1 MSKNDNDR
9 RKSTERVRGSSTR
22 GSSGSA
28 QASKRTSAASKPKP
42 RKKTK
47 DGKNKYIA
55 FYVITLIIA
64 VGVCLMTFWF
74 VYSQISGGMTNEP
87 VERPNI
93 TAQAPPDVDD
103 DDDDEPPVL
112 AVEEIALTGVIVSA
126 QQNGRT
132 LEILD
137 IDSLAVLSFTA
148 DNLTTLQGRAGESM
162 SFAQFRTGDIVDA
175 RFRVQGEPLTSISL
189 TPNAWEYRNVDGVVV
204 NIFANTLTVGE
215 NQAMYRFGNQTIAL
229 FDNETFDIVDIHP
242 MSVVTIRGIDSD
254 IWFVEMSRGTGF
266 INIVNGQNI
275 RDGVVEIASNATV
288 QLNADGT
295 TENSEPVR
303 VTTGNR
309 QIFISGSNI
318 HDFNTSIDV
327 SAGEQAILDL
337 SVVQFLAGV
346 VSFNIS
352 EPGATITVNGTPRQ
366 ADEPLILDYG
376 RHELV
381 VTREGFITYERAFE
395 LNSPTMDVVVTLER
409 DVNRINVSV
418 FTTNATTGEPLMG
431 ARVYFDNAFIGLT
444 PISALVEEGD
454 RMLSIQ
460 KEGFGSISF
469 MTDGRPR
476 YDISLQENVPI
487 MPPTP

>member
-9 RKSTERVRGSSTR
+9 RKNTERVRGSSAR
-22 GSSGSA
+22 GGSGSA
-28 QASKRTSAASKPKP
+28 QASKRTSTTSKPKP
-42 RKKTK
+42 RKKAK

-64 VGVCLMTFWF
+64 VGVCLATFWF

-87 VERPNI
+87 TERPNI
-93 TAQAPPDVDD
+93 TVQAPPDVDD
-103 DDDDEPPVL
+103 DEDEPPVL
-112 AVEEIALTGVIVSA
+112 AVEEIALTGVIVSV

-137 IDSLAVLSFTA
+137 IDSLSVLSFTA
-148 DNLTTLQGRAGESM
+148 DNSTTLQGRAGESM
-162 SFAQFRTGDIVDA
+162 SFAQFRMGDIVDA
-175 RFRVQGEPLTSISL
+175 RFREPGEPLTSISL
-189 TPNAWEYRNVDGVVV
+189 APNAWEYRNVDGVVV
-204 NIFANTLTVGE
+204 NLFANTLTVGE

-229 FDNETFDIVDIHP
+229 FENETFDITDIHP
-242 MSVVTIRGIDSD
+242 MSVVTLRGIDSD

-288 QLNADGT
+288 QLNDDGIA
-295 TENSEPVR
+295 EGGPVR

-352 EPGATITVNGTPRQ
+352 EPGAAITVNGTPHP

-381 VTREGFITYERAFE
+381 VTREGFTTYERTFE
-395 LNSPTMDVVVTLER
+395 LNSPTLEVAVTLER
-409 DVNRINVSV
+409 DANRVNISV

-431 ARVYFDNAFIGLT
+431 ASVYFDNVFIGLT
-444 PISALVEEGD
+444 PISALVYEGD
-454 RMLSIQ
+454 RMLSIR

-476 YDISLQENVPI
+476 YDISLQENVPT